1 MTKKIRN
8 KKDLPVI
15 GWREWVKL
23 PDLGV
28 KSIKVKVDTG
38 ARSSAL
44 HVFDLEEFDKGDE
57 KWVRFK
63 IYASQRT
70 EKKVVASEAKVLE
83 YRSVKNSGGKASLRP
98 VIITNVTL
106 LDKTVPIELTLANR
120 DKMGFRM
127 LLGREAM
134 RRRFL
139 VDPSGSY
146 YNGKPKVKKKTDS
159 KTSSPKKSDHE

>member
-8 KKDLPVI
+8 IKDLPVI
-15 GWREWVKL
+15 GWRELVKL

-28 KSIKVKVDTG
+28 KAIKVKVDTG

-44 HVFDLEEFDKGDE
+44 HVFDLQEFEKEGE

-63 IYASQRT
+63 IYTSQRT
-70 EKKVVASEAKVLE
+70 QKTVVKSEAKVLE
-83 YRSVKNSGGKASLRP
+83 YRSIKNSGGKASLRP

-106 LDKTVPIELTLANR
+106 LDDTWPVELTLANR
-120 DKMGFRM
+120 DNMGFRM
-127 LLGREAM
+127 LLGRQAM

-146 YNGKPKVKKKTDS
+146 YNGKPKRKKKIDS
-159 KTSSPKKSDHE
+159 KPPHSSKSEQR